1 MADLAASIR
10 AKLLNV
16 SKAEKVEFQELINRF
31 GAEQFLERLTK
42 SHYAERF
49 IFKGGSLL
57 AYIIETD
64 RKTRDLDFSIKHV
77 SNDLDDALKLVS
89 EITQI
94 ALEDAIIWS
103 SPTGETLNHPEME
116 YPGLRIRCDFTLGGA
131 LGQLQMDLAIGDLV
145 TPRKIPLE
153 RIRYKETPLM
163 GPDFE
168 VLAYPPE
175 TIFSEKFQTCISKKG
190 QNTRMK
196 DYYDLLK
203 LCGSEVIQDDLL
215 LENIRDTF
223 EQRKTELPTE
233 IAFESE
239 DLNRLQSYWSAF
251 LKKMKIKDAPENIHE
266 VIKIVNQKL
275 KAIKLTI
282 Q

>member
-1 MADLAASIR
+1 MTDLAASIR

-16 SKAEKVEFQELINRF
+16 SKTEKVEFQELINRF

-64 RKTRDLDFSIKHV
+64 RKTRDLDFSIQHI
-77 SNDLDDALKLVS
+77 SNNLDDALKFIS

-94 ALEDAIIWS
+94 AIEDAIVWRT
-103 SPTGETLNHPEME
+103 PTGQILNHPEME

-131 LGQLQMDLAIGDLV
+131 LGQLQMDLALGDLV
-145 TPRKIPLE
+145 TPCKIPLE
-153 RIRYKETPLM
+153 RIRYKNRPLM

-168 VLAYPPE
+168 VIAYPPE
-175 TIFSEKFQTCISKKG
+175 TIFSEKLQTCISKKG

-203 LCGSEVIQDDLL
+203 LCNSDAIQDDLL
-215 LENIRDTF
+215 INSIRATF
-223 EQRKTELPTE
+223 EQRNTELPSE
-233 IAFESE
+233 FAFASE
-239 DLNRLQSYWSAF
+239 DLNRLQSYWAAF
-251 LKKMKIKDAPENIHE
+251 LKKMKIKDAPENIHD
-266 VIKIVNQKL
+266 VIKIVNRKL
-275 KAIKLTI
+275 STSN
-282 Q
+282 

>member
-16 SKAEKVEFQELINRF
+16 SKQEKVEFQELINRF

-42 SHYAERF
+42 SLYAERF

-77 SNDLDDALKLVS
+77 SNNLDEALKLIAD
-89 EITQI
+89 ITQI
-94 ALEDAIIWS
+94 SIEDAIIWKQ
-103 SPTGETLNHPEME
+103 PAGEILNHPEME
-116 YPGLRIRCDFTLGGA
+116 DPGLRIRCDFTLGGA

-145 TPRKIPLE
+145 TPRKISLE
-153 RIRYKETPLM
+153 RIRYKDTPLM

-168 VLAYPPE
+168 ILAYPPE
-175 TIFSEKFQTCISKKG
+175 TIFSEKLQTCISKKG

-196 DYYDLLK
+196 DYYDLVK
-203 LCGSEVIQDDLL
+203 FCGSDLIQDDLL
-215 LENIRDTF
+215 IASIKSTF
-223 EQRKTELPTE
+223 TQRKTQLQSEL
-233 IAFESE
+233 AFITE
-239 DLNRLQSYWSAF
+239 DLNRLQGYWAAF
-251 LKKMKIKDAPENIHE
+251 LRKMQIKDAPKNIAD
-266 VIKIVNQKL
+266 VIEIVNQKL
-275 KAIKLTI
+275 KKII
-282 Q
+282 F